1 MHDPS
6 DPGAI
11 THVAGIEVG
20 HHSDSRRPTGCTV
33 VMARAG
39 AVAGVD
45 VRGAAPGTRG
55 ITRVMRDANCFIV
68 LPEDSGPIAAGQLV
82 RVEPFAEPA

>member
-45 VRGAAPGTRG
+45 VRGAAPGTRDP
-55 ITRVMRDANCFIV
+55 DASNDRSTADV
-68 LPEDSGPIAAGQLV
+68 EVRSGGGPLPPQ
-82 RVEPFAEPA
+82 PPPARSRRLQR